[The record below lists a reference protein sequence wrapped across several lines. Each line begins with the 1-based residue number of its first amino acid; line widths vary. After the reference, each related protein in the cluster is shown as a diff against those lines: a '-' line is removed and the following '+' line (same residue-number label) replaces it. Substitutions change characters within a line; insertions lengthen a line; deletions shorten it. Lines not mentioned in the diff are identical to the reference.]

1 MSKLIVSSRYGTT
14 PNEILNSKELSLKA
28 KGMYGFLQC
37 KPYNW
42 NFSTE
47 RIASQIKES
56 EKVVRSTLQELE
68 RFGLLT
74 RKLRPKDISGKWT
87 GYEYTLHELITDIPK
102 PSLPKATG
110 WENDR
115 MDTGE
120 DISNKDY
127 SKQDIVINTILADKS
142 AEQEVEHLKVKDDI
156 NSILEEF
163 YTFNPGLNFGNKTQ
177 REAVS
182 FLLSKYD
189 KEKLLAMI
197 TWYKSK
203 LSDRFCPVAT
213 TPLAFKNKLGEIM
226 VYAEKLKQPSKGGIT
241 II

>member
-37 KPYNW
+37 KPDNW

-87 GYEYTLHELITDIPK
+87 GYEYRLHELITDIPK

-115 MDTGE
+115 MDTRG

-127 SKQDIVINTILADKS
+127 SKQDIVIKRESTPSQIAKDFFNNIESEHRINNFNNLVEKGFSEEIVRTEMLKFISYWTEPDKNGKRQRWEKQDVFEITRRLATWFSKS
-142 AEQEVEHLKVKDDI
+142 NNFNKSKTI
-156 NSILEEF
+156 NSI
-163 YTFNPGLNFGNKTQ
+163 
-177 REAVS
+177 
-182 FLLSKYD
+182 
-189 KEKLLAMI
+189 
-197 TWYKSK
+197 
-203 LSDRFCPVAT
+203 
-213 TPLAFKNKLGEIM
+213 
-226 VYAEKLKQPSKGGIT
+226 
-241 II
+241 